1 MATILFKDGAS
12 AKFDASRVQG
22 ALAGGWSVTDDPAVE
37 FDKDDVGRLANYLH
51 ALVVKGLTYQVKDM
65 GDKIFVTLTGGY

>member
-1 MATILFKDGAS
+1 MSDIIADYHRLKKTKQISEMANTGIPA
-12 AKFDASRVQG
+12 
-22 ALAGGWSVTDDPAVE
+22 DDPAVE